1 MPSRMERIACFAV
14 LDQIE
19 QGGHTLPGG
28 YTVELLR
35 KASLAWL
42 LPRELEY
49 GAFGEEFSDFTT
61 RPTEAWGSHPTGSL
75 SW

>member
-1 MPSRMERIACFAV
+1 MLCHLNAFQNGKDCLFVAV

-49 GAFGEEFSDFTT
+49 GAFGQGARVRAKYES
-61 RPTEAWGSHPTGSL
+61 GSAMRML
-75 SW
+75 